1 MVLRNTCR
9 TEGNPGVACWKRLL
23 LARNHP
29 RLLPSRLRFLVRT
42 EFHRRTRG
50 IPSHPGGLPHGAA
63 SGAPFQEPSHGL
75 VFLFPIAIRPVSGTI
90 WEVHTFEL
98 QAHLR
103 TAYPVSTLPTQLR
116 LLHRR
121 VDGSSTPA

>member
-50 IPSHPGGLPHGAA
+50 IPSPAGGLPHGEA
-63 SGAPFQEPSHGL
+63 SGSTFQEASHGL
-75 VFLFPIAIRPVSGTI
+75 VFLFPIAIRPDRGKIGRASGR
-90 WEVHTFEL
+90 ESVC
-98 QAHLR
+98 Q
-103 TAYPVSTLPTQLR
+103 YV
-116 LLHRR
+116 
-121 VDGSSTPA
+121 